1 MEKNNN
7 KGFSLIELVV
17 VIAILAIAGGLT
29 YNSLSTIYGARSKKA
44 AETVS
49 AVMSQ
54 SKVNAMSGRKNV
66 MTITFKEGKEP
77 NSGET
82 KEGYFCELYYINA
95 NGKVSDEAYETQVVG
110 NDTLRISVRDTSD
123 STKFYTLI
131 EPEEGSTDT
140 KVDKIEIEFN
150 LDTGAV
156 KRVSAI
162 KEGNEPVNLVNLET
176 TGVKEIYFSLES
188 ISNHSI
194 TLYKSTGNQTY
205 Q

>member
-29 YNSLSTIYGARSKKA
+29 YNSLSTIYSARSKKA

-49 AVMSQ
+49 AVISQ
-54 SKVNAMSGRKNV
+54 SKVNAMSGKKNV
-66 MTITFKEGKEP
+66 MTITFKEDKDP

-82 KEGYFCELYYINA
+82 KEAYFCELHYINA
-95 NGKVSDEAYETQVVG
+95 NNTVSDEAYETQAVG
-110 NDTLRISVRDTSD
+110 NDSLRISVNSPTDKNT
-123 STKFYTLI
+123 TYTLI
-131 EPEEGSTDT
+131 EPEDGSTAVQ
-140 KVDKIEIEFN
+140 VDKIEIEFN

-156 KRVSAI
+156 KRVSVI
-162 KEGNEPVNLVNLET
+162 QGETSTDLINSET
-176 TGVKEIYFSLES
+176 TGVKEITFTLNS
-188 ISNHSI
+188 ISNHTI